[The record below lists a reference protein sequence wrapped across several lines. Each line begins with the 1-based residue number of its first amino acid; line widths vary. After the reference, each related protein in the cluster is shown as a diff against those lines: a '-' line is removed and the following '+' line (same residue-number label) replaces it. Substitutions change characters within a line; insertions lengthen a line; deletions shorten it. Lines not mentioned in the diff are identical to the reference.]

1 MDNNGIRSQGWTG
14 PEAGDLPMTAGT
26 AAQAGAGSREFPA
39 LAGGHFGDF
48 DLDAKLDLAQHGVE
62 A

>member
-1 MDNNGIRSQGWTG
+1 MNG
-14 PEAGDLPMTAGT
+14 AGGGKPPHDGRNRG
-26 AAQAGAGSREFPA
+26 AGACGFLGLPA